1 MKGNIFIK
9 RPVMAISIAIMILLV
24 GAISFTTLPLEQ
36 FPDIAPPTVSV
47 SATYTG
53 ASADAVMKAVIQPL
67 EEGINGVENMLYMS
81 STATNSGSAT
91 INVIFKQGTDPDM
104 AAVNVQNRVSRVQGL
119 LPQEVTRIGVS
130 TTKRQTSFLQ
140 IDALCS
146 EDGTYDEDFISN
158 YLDINV
164 IPQIKRVEGVGDVM
178 LLGGTYSLRIWMKPE
193 LMAQYG
199 VIPDDITATLAEQNL
214 ESPAGQLGEKPVN
227 GTHGDGVD
235 NYYQYTL
242 KYKGRLK
249 ELSEFEDIVIRAN
262 ADGTILRLKDIAD
275 VELGAISYSFHGEA
289 NGHPGVTFL
298 CFQLAG
304 ANAKETNDRV
314 SAKLDELSKDLPKG
328 MKFIKMMS
336 SNDFLL
342 ASIANVEETL
352 LVAIFLVVLVV
363 YFFLQDFK
371 ATIIPS
377 ISIIVSLVGTFACLS
392 IAGFTLNLLTLFALV
407 LAIGTVV
414 DDAIVV
420 VEAVQAKFDAGYTSP
435 YEATKDAMSDV
446 TMAVISCTFVFM
458 AVFIPVSFTGGTAG
472 IFYTQF
478 GVTLATAVGLSCV
491 SALVLCPALC
501 AIMMRPASEERRKG
515 FFGAINYRTRL
526 AYEATYTAMM
536 EKYANVLRRMVSRKL
551 RYYISFGALAA
562 AMVGVVFFAS
572 HLPSGLVPS
581 EDQGVCMMNVSAVPG
596 SNVATTYDVMN
607 KAQKIIEE
615 VPEIGEYTKV
625 AGYGFMSGQ
634 GTSYGMSVIRMKPWG
649 ERQHGLGFGFA
660 TLALLAFIIALIVFC
675 RSLFTRKKIA
685 KKALAFVIVTV
696 LSAVALMNYHPLDN
710 MMGTSTMVANAKLNA
725 RLLKEIPEA
734 QCFVF
739 EPGMIP
745 GYGMGSIELQLQ
757 DKTGSADKEVFFNYT
772 KQFIAKL
779 SEYAEVGRC
788 ITTYERNFPQFQ
800 VDVDAAQCKRAGIS
814 PAAVLSALASYCG
827 GSYISNMNQFSKVY
841 RVMLQSNPQARTTEN
856 DLNNMFIRNQ
866 GEMAPLSQFVKL
878 TPVLGPEI
886 DNRFNLFSSIS
897 VNVTANTGVSNT
909 EVMKIIERVHKEVFP
924 EGYSYEFGG
933 MAREE
938 AQTIGSYDTYLTYGI
953 CVILVFLILSC
964 LYESFLIP
972 FAVIFSVPAGLMGTY
987 AFAWLWNTGFNWTIT
1002 MNGQP
1007 APIGRM
1013 LFMGQIENNIYLQTG
1028 VIMLIGLLAKTA
1040 ILITEFA
1047 LERRRKG
1054 MGIVEAAF
1062 AAAEARLRPILMTV
1076 LTMIFGMIPLV
1087 FATGAGANGNRTI
1100 GIGVIGGM
1108 TVGTLAILFT
1118 VPLFFIIFEYLQER
1132 IRPVMVEE
1140 ADQQFLKERERS
1152 QREKE
1157 KAVESEA
1164 AK

>member
-1 MKGNIFIK
+1 
-9 RPVMAISIAIMILLV
+9 MAISIAIMILLV
-24 GAISFTTLPLEQ
+24 GAISFSSLPLEQ
-36 FPDIAPPTVSV
+36 YPDIAPPTVSV
-47 SATYTG
+47 YTTYTG
-53 ASADAVMKAVIQPL
+53 ASADAVMNAVIQPL
-67 EEGINGVENMLYMS
+67 EEAINGVENMLYMS
-81 STATNSGSAT
+81 STATNAGSAT

-104 AAVNVQNRVSRVQGL
+104 AAVNVQNRVSRAQGL
-119 LPQEVTRIGVS
+119 LPSDVTRVGVQ
-130 TTKRQTSFLQ
+130 TMKRQTSFLQ

-146 EDGTYDEDFISN
+146 EDGKYDEDFISN

-193 LMAQYG
+193 LMAQYD
-199 VIPDDITATLAEQNL
+199 VIPTDISTALAEQNL

-227 GTHGDGVD
+227 GTHGDGIG

-249 ELSEFEDIVIRAN
+249 EISEFENIVIRAN
-262 ADGTILRLKDIAD
+262 PDGTLLRLKDIAD
-275 VELGAISYSFHGEA
+275 VELGAVSYAFHGEA

-314 SAKLDELSKDLPKG
+314 SAKLEELSKDLPKG
-328 MKFIKMMS
+328 MKFVKMMS

-342 ASIANVEETL
+342 ASISNVEETL
-352 LVAIFLVVLVV
+352 LVAILLVVLVV

-371 ATIIPS
+371 ATLIPS

-392 IAGFTLNLLTLFALV
+392 LAGFTLNLLTLFALV

-478 GVTLATAVGLSCV
+478 GLTLATAVGLSCV

-501 AIMMRPASEERRKG
+501 AMMMRPANEERRKG

-536 EKYANVLRRMVSRKL
+536 EKYANVLRRMVSRKV
-551 RYYISFGALAA
+551 RFYVCFGALAVA
-562 AMVGVVFFAS
+562 IVGVLFFGS
-572 HLPSGLVPS
+572 HLPGGLVPS

-596 SNVATTYDVMN
+596 SNVASTYDVMN

-615 VPEIGEYTKV
+615 VPEVKDYTKV

-634 GTSYGMSVIRMKPWG
+634 GTSYGMSVIRMKPWS
-649 ERQHGLGFGFA
+649 ERQYGIGFGIA
-660 TLALLAFIIALIVFC
+660 TLALLAFIIALIVFV
-675 RSLFTRKKIA
+675 RGLIKRKNIG
-685 KKALAFVIVTV
+685 KKALAFAVITV
-696 LSAVALMNYHPLDN
+696 LAGFAFLNYHPLDN
-710 MMGTSTMVANAKLNA
+710 MMSSSTMVANAKLNA

-757 DKTGSADKEVFFNYT
+757 DKTGTADKALFYDYT
-772 KQFIAKL
+772 KKFIAEL
-779 SEYAEVGRC
+779 SEHPEVGRC

-800 VDVDAAQCKRAGIS
+800 VEVDAAQCKRAGIS
-814 PAAVLSALASYCG
+814 PATVLSALASYCG
-827 GSYISNMNQFSKVY
+827 GSYVSNMNQFSKVY
-841 RVMLQSNPQARTTEN
+841 RVMLQSNPQSRTTES
-856 DLNNMFIRNQ
+856 DLSNMFIRNNGQ
-866 GEMAPLSQFVKL
+866 MAPLSQFVKL

-909 EVMKIIERVHKEVFP
+909 EVMKVIKDVHKEVFP
-924 EGYSYEFGG
+924 EGYSYEYGG

-938 AQTIGSYDTYLTYGI
+938 AETLDSYDTYLTYAI
-953 CVILVFLILSC
+953 CVILIFLILSC

-972 FAVIFSVPAGLMGTY
+972 FAVILSVPAGLMGTY
-987 AFAWLWNTGFNWTIT
+987 GFAWLWNTGFNWTIT
-1002 MNGQP
+1002 MNGQA

-1132 IRPVMVEE
+1132 IRPVMHEE

-1152 QREKE
+1152 QRDKQ
-1157 KAVESEA
+1157 ESDNKKIRE
-1164 AK
+1164 

>member
-24 GAISFTTLPLEQ
+24 GAISFSSLPLEQ
-36 FPDIAPPTVSV
+36 YPDIAPPTVSV
-47 SATYTG
+47 YTTYTG
-53 ASADAVMKAVIQPL
+53 ASADAVMNAVIQPL
-67 EEGINGVENMLYMS
+67 EEAINGVENMLYMS

-104 AAVNVQNRVSRVQGL
+104 AAVNVQNRVSRAQGL
-119 LPQEVTRIGVS
+119 LPSDVTRVGVQ
-130 TTKRQTSFLQ
+130 TMKRQTSFLQ

-146 EDGTYDEDFISN
+146 EDGKYDEDFISN

-193 LMAQYG
+193 LMAQYD
-199 VIPDDITATLAEQNL
+199 VIPTDISNALAEQNL

-227 GTHGDGVD
+227 GTHGDGIG

-249 ELSEFEDIVIRAN
+249 EISEFEDIVIRAN
-262 ADGTILRLKDIAD
+262 PDGTLLRLKDIAD
-275 VELGAISYSFHGEA
+275 VELGAVSYAFHGEA

-314 SAKLDELSKDLPKG
+314 SAKLEELSKDLPKG
-328 MKFIKMMS
+328 MKFVKMMS

-352 LVAIFLVVLVV
+352 LVAILLVVLVV

-371 ATIIPS
+371 ATLIPS

-392 IAGFTLNLLTLFALV
+392 MAGFTLNLLTLFALV

-478 GVTLATAVGLSCV
+478 GLTLATAVGLSCV

-501 AIMMRPASEERRKG
+501 AMMMRPASEERRKG

-536 EKYANVLRRMVSRKL
+536 EKYANVLRRMVSRKV
-551 RYYISFGALAA
+551 RFYVCFGALAVA
-562 AMVGVVFFAS
+562 IVGMLFFGS
-572 HLPSGLVPS
+572 HLPGGLVPS

-596 SNVATTYDVMN
+596 SNVASTYDVMN

-615 VPEIGEYTKV
+615 VPEVKDYTKV

-634 GTSYGMSVIRMKPWG
+634 GTSYGMSVIRMKPWS
-649 ERQHGLGFGFA
+649 ERQYGIGFGIA
-660 TLALLAFIIALIVFC
+660 TLALLAFIIALIVFV
-675 RSLFTRKKIA
+675 RGLIKRKNIG
-685 KKALAFVIVTV
+685 KKALAFAVITV
-696 LSAVALMNYHPLDN
+696 LSAFAFLNYHPLDN
-710 MMGTSTMVANAKLNA
+710 MMSSSTMVANAKLNA

-757 DKTGSADKEVFFNYT
+757 DKTGTADKALFFDYT
-772 KQFIAKL
+772 KKFIAEL
-779 SEYAEVGRC
+779 SEHPEVGRC

-800 VDVDAAQCKRAGIS
+800 VEVDAAQCKRAGIS
-814 PAAVLSALASYCG
+814 PATVLSALASYCG
-827 GSYISNMNQFSKVY
+827 GSYVSNMNQFSKVY
-841 RVMLQSNPQARTTEN
+841 RVMLQSNPQSRTTES
-856 DLNNMFIRNQ
+856 DLSNMFIRNNGQ
-866 GEMAPLSQFVKL
+866 MAPLSQFVKL

-909 EVMKIIERVHKEVFP
+909 EVMKVIKDVHKEVFP
-924 EGYSYEFGG
+924 EGYSYEYGG

-938 AQTIGSYDTYLTYGI
+938 AETLDSYDTYLTYAI
-953 CVILVFLILSC
+953 CVILIFLILSC

-987 AFAWLWNTGFNWTIT
+987 GFAWLWNTGFNWTIT
-1002 MNGQP
+1002 MNGQA

-1118 VPLFFIIFEYLQER
+1118 VPLFFIIFEYLQEK
-1132 IRPVMVEE
+1132 IRPVLHEE
-1140 ADQQFLKERERS
+1140 ADQQFLQENERMKNERM
-1152 QREKE
+1152 KG
-1157 KAVESEA
+1157 ANA
-1164 AK
+1164 

>member
-1 MKGNIFIK
+1 
-9 RPVMAISIAIMILLV
+9 MAISIAIMILLV

-67 EEGINGVENMLYMS
+67 EEGINGVENMLYIS
-81 STATNSGSAT
+81 STATNAGSAT

-130 TTKRQTSFLQ
+130 TIKRQTSFLQ

-199 VIPDDITATLAEQNL
+199 VIPDDITASLAEQNL

-596 SNVATTYDVMN
+596 SNVASTYDVMN

-675 RSLFTRKKIA
+675 RSLFTKKKIG

-779 SEYAEVGRC
+779 SEYPEVGRC

-909 EVMKIIERVHKEVFP
+909 EVMKIIEKVHKEVFP

-1152 QREKE
+1152 LKEKE
-1157 KAVESEA
+1157 KATGNS
-1164 AK
+1164 

>member
-24 GAISFTTLPLEQ
+24 GAISFSSLPLEQ
-36 FPDIAPPTVSV
+36 YPDIAPPTVSV
-47 SATYTG
+47 YTTYTG
-53 ASADAVMKAVIQPL
+53 ASADAVMNAVIQPL
-67 EEGINGVENMLYMS
+67 EEAINGVENMLYMS

-104 AAVNVQNRVSRVQGL
+104 AAVNVQNRVSRAQGL
-119 LPQEVTRIGVS
+119 LPSDVTRVGVQ
-130 TTKRQTSFLQ
+130 TMKRQTSFLQ

-146 EDGTYDEDFISN
+146 EDGKYDEDFISN

-193 LMAQYG
+193 LMAQYD
-199 VIPDDITATLAEQNL
+199 VIPTDISNALAEQNL

-227 GTHGDGVD
+227 GTHGDGIG

-249 ELSEFEDIVIRAN
+249 EISEFEDIVIRAN
-262 ADGTILRLKDIAD
+262 PDGTLLRLKDIAD
-275 VELGAISYSFHGEA
+275 VELGAVSYAFHGEA

-314 SAKLDELSKDLPKG
+314 SAKLEELSKDLPKG
-328 MKFIKMMS
+328 MKFVKMMS

-342 ASIANVEETL
+342 ASISNVEETL
-352 LVAIFLVVLVV
+352 LVAILLVVLVV

-371 ATIIPS
+371 ATLIPS

-392 IAGFTLNLLTLFALV
+392 MAGFTLNLLTLFALV

-478 GVTLATAVGLSCV
+478 GLTLATAVGLSCV

-501 AIMMRPASEERRKG
+501 AMMMRPASEERRKG

-536 EKYANVLRRMVSRKL
+536 EKYANVLRRMVSRKV
-551 RYYISFGALAA
+551 RFYVCFGALAVA
-562 AMVGVVFFAS
+562 IVGMLFFGS
-572 HLPSGLVPS
+572 HLPGGLVPS

-596 SNVATTYDVMN
+596 SNVASTYDVMN

-615 VPEIGEYTKV
+615 VPEVKDYTKV

-634 GTSYGMSVIRMKPWG
+634 GTSYGMSVIRMKPWS
-649 ERQHGLGFGFA
+649 ERQYGIGFGIA
-660 TLALLAFIIALIVFC
+660 TLALLAFIIALIVFV
-675 RSLFTRKKIA
+675 RGLIKRKNIG
-685 KKALAFVIVTV
+685 KKALAFAIITV
-696 LSAVALMNYHPLDN
+696 LTAFAFLNYHPLDN
-710 MMGTSTMVANAKLNA
+710 MMSSSTMVANAKLNA

-757 DKTGSADKEVFFNYT
+757 DKTGTDDKALFFDYT
-772 KQFIAKL
+772 KKFIAKL
-779 SEYAEVGRC
+779 SEHPEVGRC

-800 VDVDAAQCKRAGIS
+800 VEVDAAQCKRAGIS
-814 PAAVLSALASYCG
+814 PATVLSALASYCG
-827 GSYISNMNQFSKVY
+827 GSYVSNMNQFSKVY
-841 RVMLQSNPQARTTEN
+841 RVMLQSNPQSRTTES
-856 DLNNMFIRNQ
+856 DLSNMFIRNNGQ
-866 GEMAPLSQFVKL
+866 MAPLSQFVKL

-909 EVMKIIERVHKEVFP
+909 EVMKVIKDVHKEVFP
-924 EGYSYEFGG
+924 EGYSYEYGG

-938 AQTIGSYDTYLTYGI
+938 AGTLDSYDTYLTYAI
-953 CVILVFLILSC
+953 CVILIFLILSC

-987 AFAWLWNTGFNWTIT
+987 GFAWLWNTGFNWTIT
-1002 MNGQP
+1002 MNGQA

-1118 VPLFFIIFEYLQER
+1118 VPLFFIIFEYLQEK
-1132 IRPVMVEE
+1132 IRPVLHEE
-1140 ADQQFLKERERS
+1140 ADQQFLQENERMKNERM
-1152 QREKE
+1152 KG
-1157 KAVESEA
+1157 ANA
-1164 AK
+1164 

>member
-1 MKGNIFIK
+1 
-9 RPVMAISIAIMILLV
+9 MAISIAIMILLV
-24 GAISFTTLPLEQ
+24 GAISFSSLPVEQ
-36 FPDIAPPTVSV
+36 FPNIAHPTVMV
-47 SATYTG
+47 YATYTG
-53 ASADAVMKAVIQPL
+53 ASADAVMKAVVQPL
-67 EEGINGVENMLYMS
+67 EEGINGVENMLYMN
-81 STATNSGSAT
+81 STATNAGSAT
-91 INVIFKQGTDPDM
+91 INIYFKQGTNPDM

-119 LPQEVTRIGVS
+119 LPQEVTKIGVI
-130 TTKRQTSFLQ
+130 TAKRQTSMLQ
-140 IDALCS
+140 ISSLCS
-146 EDGTYDEDFISN
+146 EDDTYDIDFISN

-164 IPQIKRVEGVGDVM
+164 IPQIKRVEGVGDVT

-193 LMAQYG
+193 LMAQYD
-199 VIPDDITATLAEQNL
+199 VVPDDITAALAEQNL

-227 GTHGDGVD
+227 GSHGDGIE

-249 ELSEFEDIVIRAN
+249 EVSEFEDIVIRAN
-262 ADGTILRLKDIAD
+262 ADGTVLRLKDIAD
-275 VELGAISYSFHGEA
+275 VELGAMSYAFCGEA

-304 ANAKETNDRV
+304 ANAKETNDRITQ
-314 SAKLDELSKDLPKG
+314 KLDELSKDLPKG
-328 MKFIKMMS
+328 MKFITMMS

-352 LVAIFLVVLVV
+352 LIAIFLVVLVV

-371 ATIIPS
+371 ATLIPT

-515 FFGAINYRTRL
+515 FFGTINYRTRL
-526 AYEATYTAMM
+526 AYEATYSAMM
-536 EKYANVLRRMVSRKL
+536 KKYSNVLRRMISRK
-551 RYYISFGALAA
+551 RRNYFSFGALAVA
-562 AMVGVVFFAS
+562 VVGVLFFAS
-572 HLPSGLVPS
+572 HLPGGLVPS
-581 EDQGVCMMNVSAVPG
+581 EDQGACMMNVSAVPG
-596 SNVATTYDVMN
+596 SNVASTYDVLN
-607 KAQKIIEE
+607 KAEKIIKE
-615 VPEIGEYTKV
+615 VPEVKDYTKV

-634 GTSYGMSVIRMKPWG
+634 GTSYGMAVIRLKPWAD
-649 ERQHGLGFGFA
+649 RQYGLGFGLMV
-660 TLALLAFIIALIVFC
+660 LAVVAFIVSLIVFI
-675 RSLFTRKKIA
+675 RSWSSGKHIIQKG
-685 KKALAFVIVTV
+685 LAF
-696 LSAVALMNYHPLDN
+696 ALCFLLTYMAGRNYHPVDN
-710 MMGTSTMVANAKLNA
+710 FMSTSTMVANAKLNA

-757 DKTGSADKEVFFNYT
+757 DKTGTADKAVFFDYT
-772 KQFIAKL
+772 KQFLAKL
-779 SEYAEVGRC
+779 TEHPEVGRAM
-788 ITTYERNFPQFQ
+788 TTYERNFPQFE
-800 VDVDAAQCKRAGIS
+800 VEVDAAQCKRAGLS
-814 PAAVLSALASYCG
+814 PTTVLSALASYCG
-827 GSYISNMNQFSKVY
+827 GAYVSNMNQFSKVY
-841 RVMLQSNPQARTTEN
+841 RVMLQSNPQSRTTEN
-856 DLNNMFIRNQ
+856 DLSNMFIRNQ
-866 GEMAPLSQFVKL
+866 GKMAPLSQFVKL
-878 TPVLGPEI
+878 KPVLGPEI

-897 VNVTANTGVSNT
+897 INVTANTGVSNT
-909 EVMKIIERVHKEVFP
+909 EVMKVIEEVHKEVFP

-938 AQTIGSYDTYLTYGI
+938 AQTIGSYDTYLTYAI
-953 CVILVFLILSC
+953 CVILIFLILSC

-972 FAVIFSVPAGLMGTY
+972 FAVILSVPAGLMGTY
-987 AFAWLWNTGFNWTIT
+987 GFAWLWNQGYS
-1002 MNGQP
+1002 
-1007 APIGRM
+1007 ALPII
-1013 LFMGQIENNIYLQTG
+1013 FMGQIENNIYLQTG

-1108 TVGTLAILFT
+1108 SLGTLAILFT
-1118 VPLFFIIFEYLQER
+1118 VPLFFIIFEYLQEK
-1132 IRPVMVEE
+1132 IRPVMKEE
-1140 ADQQFLKERERS
+1140 ADQQFLQERERS
-1152 QREKE
+1152 LREKQ
-1157 KAVESEA
+1157 KAAED
-1164 AK
+1164 

>member
-199 VIPDDITATLAEQNL
+199 VIPDDITASLAEQNL

-562 AMVGVVFFAS
+562 AMVGVLFFAS

-634 GTSYGMSVIRMKPWG
+634 GTSYGMSVIRMKPWS

-675 RSLFTRKKIA
+675 RSLFTKKKIG

-779 SEYAEVGRC
+779 SEYSEVGRC

-1152 QREKE
+1152 LKEKE
-1157 KAVESEA
+1157 KATGNS
-1164 AK
+1164 

>member
-1 MKGNIFIK
+1 
-9 RPVMAISIAIMILLV
+9 MAISIAIMILLV
-24 GAISFTTLPLEQ
+24 GAISFSSLPLEQ
-36 FPDIAPPTVSV
+36 YPDIAPPTVTV

-67 EEGINGVENMLYMS
+67 EEGINGVENMLYIS
-81 STATNSGSAT
+81 STATNAGSAT

-130 TTKRQTSFLQ
+130 TIKRQTSFLQ

-199 VIPDDITATLAEQNL
+199 VVPDDITIALAEQNL

-249 ELSEFEDIVIRAN
+249 EISEFEDIVIRAN

-314 SAKLDELSKDLPKG
+314 SNKLDELSKDLPKG

-336 SNDFLL
+336 SNDFLM

-352 LVAIFLVVLVV
+352 LIAILLVVLVV

-371 ATIIPS
+371 ATIIPT
-377 ISIIVSLVGTFACLS
+377 ISIIVSLVGTFACLAL
-392 IAGFTLNLLTLFALV
+392 AGFTLNLLTLFALV

-420 VEAVQAKFDAGYTSP
+420 VEAVQAKFDSGYTSP

-501 AIMMRPASEERRKG
+501 AIMMRPANEERRKG

-536 EKYANVLRRMVSRKL
+536 EKYANILRRMISRKV
-551 RYYISFGALAA
+551 RYYVSFGALATA
-562 AMVGVVFFAS
+562 IVGVLFFAS
-572 HLPSGLVPS
+572 NLPGGLVPS

-596 SNVATTYDVMN
+596 SNVASTYDVLN

-615 VPEIGEYTKV
+615 VPEIKEYTKV

-649 ERQHGLGFGFA
+649 ERQYGLGFGFV
-660 TLALLAFIIALIVFC
+660 TLALLAFIIALIVFI
-675 RSLFTRKKIA
+675 RSLFNRKKIG
-685 KKALAFVIVTV
+685 KKAIAFAVVTAITAIVF
-696 LSAVALMNYHPLDN
+696 MNYHPLDN
-710 MMGTSTMVANAKLNA
+710 MMSTSTMVANAKLNA

-757 DKTGSADKEVFFNYT
+757 DKTGTADKEIFFDYT
-772 KQFIAKL
+772 KEFIAKL
-779 SEYAEVGRC
+779 SEHPEVGRC
-788 ITTYERNFPQFQ
+788 ITTYERNFPQFN
-800 VDVDAAQCKRAGIS
+800 VEVDAAQCKRAGIS
-814 PAAVLSALASYCG
+814 PTTVLGALASYCG

-856 DLNNMFIRNQ
+856 DLSNMFIRNQ
-866 GEMAPLSQFVKL
+866 GQMAPLSQFVKL

-897 VNVTANTGVSNT
+897 VNVAANTGVSNT
-909 EVMKIIERVHKEVFP
+909 EVMKVIEEVHKEVFP
-924 EGYSYEFGG
+924 
-933 MAREE
+933 
-938 AQTIGSYDTYLTYGI
+938 
-953 CVILVFLILSC
+953 
-964 LYESFLIP
+964 
-972 FAVIFSVPAGLMGTY
+972 
-987 AFAWLWNTGFNWTIT
+987 
-1002 MNGQP
+1002 
-1007 APIGRM
+1007 
-1013 LFMGQIENNIYLQTG
+1013 
-1028 VIMLIGLLAKTA
+1028 
-1040 ILITEFA
+1040 
-1047 LERRRKG
+1047 
-1054 MGIVEAAF
+1054 
-1062 AAAEARLRPILMTV
+1062 
-1076 LTMIFGMIPLV
+1076 
-1087 FATGAGANGNRTI
+1087 
-1100 GIGVIGGM
+1100 
-1108 TVGTLAILFT
+1108 
-1118 VPLFFIIFEYLQER
+1118 
-1132 IRPVMVEE
+1132 
-1140 ADQQFLKERERS
+1140 
-1152 QREKE
+1152 
-1157 KAVESEA
+1157 
-1164 AK
+1164 

>member
-24 GAISFTTLPLEQ
+24 GAISFTSLPLEQ
-36 FPDIAPPTVSV
+36 YPDIAPPTVSV

-67 EEGINGVENMLYMS
+67 EEGINGVEDMLYMS

-140 IDALCS
+140 IDALYS
-146 EDGTYDEDFISN
+146 EDGVYDEDFISN

-199 VIPDDITATLAEQNL
+199 VVPDDITTALAEQNL

-227 GTHGDGVD
+227 GTHGDGVE
-235 NYYQYTL
+235 NCYQYTL

-249 ELSEFEDIVIRAN
+249 EISEFEDIVIRAN
-262 ADGTILRLKDIAD
+262 ADGTILRLKDIAEI
-275 VELGAISYSFHGEA
+275 ELGAISYSFHGEA

-314 SAKLDELSKDLPKG
+314 SAKLAELSKDLPKG
-328 MKFIKMMS
+328 MKFTTMMS
-336 SNDFLL
+336 SNDFLM

-352 LVAIFLVVLVV
+352 FIAILLVVLVV

-392 IAGFTLNLLTLFALV
+392 LAGFTLNLLTLFALV

-491 SALVLCPALC
+491 SALILCPALC

-515 FFGAINYRTRL
+515 FFGSINYRTRL
-526 AYEATYTAMM
+526 AYEATYSAMM
-536 EKYANVLRRMVSRKL
+536 EKYANVLRRMVSRKV
-551 RYYISFGALAA
+551 RYYVSFGALAVA
-562 AMVGVVFFAS
+562 LVGVLFFAS
-572 HLPSGLVPS
+572 HLPGGLVPS

-596 SNVATTYDVMN
+596 SNVASTYNVMN
-607 KAQKIIEE
+607 KAQQIIED
-615 VPEIGEYTKV
+615 VPEVKEYTKV

-634 GTSYGMSVIRMKPWG
+634 GTSYGMSVIRMKPWA
-649 ERQHGLGFGFA
+649 ERQYGLGFGFV
-660 TLALLAFIIALIVFC
+660 TLILLAFIIALIVFV
-675 RSLFTRKKIA
+675 RSLFTRKKVG
-685 KKALAFVIVTV
+685 KKALAFAITTA
-696 LSAVALMNYHPLDN
+696 LAVVACMNYHPLDN
-710 MMGTSTMVANAKLNA
+710 MMSTSTMVANAKLNA

-757 DKTGSADKEVFFNYT
+757 DKTGTADKEVFFNYT

-779 SEYAEVGRC
+779 SEHPEVGRC
-788 ITTYERNFPQFQ
+788 ITTYERNFPQFE
-800 VDVDAAQCKRAGIS
+800 VEVDAAQCKRAGIS
-814 PAAVLSALASYCG
+814 PATVLSALASYCG

-856 DLNNMFIRNQ
+856 DLSNMFIRNQ
-866 GEMAPLSQFVKL
+866 GQMAPLSQFVKL
-878 TPVLGPEI
+878 KPVLGPEI

-897 VNVTANTGVSNT
+897 VNVAANTGVSNT
-909 EVMKIIERVHKEVFP
+909 EVMKVIEKVHKEVFP
-924 EGYSYEFGG
+924 EGYSYEYGG

-938 AQTIGSYDTYLTYGI
+938 AQTIGSYDTYLTYAI
-953 CVILVFLILSC
+953 CVILIFLILSC
-964 LYESFLIP
+964 LYESFLVP

-987 AFAWLWNTGFNWTIT
+987 GFAWLWNAGFNWTI
-1002 MNGQP
+1002 NLGGQA

-1013 LFMGQIENNIYLQTG
+1013 IFMGQIENNIYLQTG

-1054 MGIVEAAF
+1054 MGIVEAAY

-1108 TVGTLAILFT
+1108 TVGTIAILFT
-1118 VPLFFIIFEYLQER
+1118 VPLFFIIFEYLQEK

-1157 KAVESEA
+1157 EA
-1164 AK
+1164 NKNK